1 MGHTFRQI
9 QQTFKIDKIRAVYCV
24 FKNLSTIY
32 SSQNR
37 HQKLLIFL
45 CPTFNYTRLKTVD
58 QLRELC
64 LSLMKAKK
72 ESDEKK
78 KLMEEKKKQK

>member
-1 MGHTFRQI
+1 MKKVDMSEQAILR
-9 QQTFKIDKIRAVYCV
+9 
-24 FKNLSTIY
+24 
-32 SSQNR
+32 
-37 HQKLLIFL
+37 
-45 CPTFNYTRLKTVD
+45 RLKQVD

-78 KLMEEKKKQK
+78 KRAEKKPDAKN

>member
-1 MGHTFRQI
+1 M
-9 QQTFKIDKIRAVYCV
+9 KKVDM
-24 FKNLSTIY
+24 
-32 SSQNR
+32 SSEAITR
-37 HQKLLIFL
+37 
-45 CPTFNYTRLKTVD
+45 RLKTVD